1 MSSMRKLGSWLEAKA
16 GSLVGRPLFWV
27 AATLFL
33 MSWPIART
41 LQLSA
46 PTLPSVLGTMPEFS
60 LTDQHGRA
68 YGSAHLQGRVW
79 VLDFLAPESTQAMAK
94 VQHRARNLGT
104 SFHLV
109 SFAPLH
115 TPQALAEYTQGRR
128 VSPRMWSFLTP
139 TGPTGPTGHATVQ
152 NITQALADARQAAH
166 GTSRAPSPPVELVLV
181 DRKLRIRGFYRAAE
195 KVELDALLADAG
207 LLANEK

>member
-1 MSSMRKLGSWLEAKA
+1 MSSMRKLGIWLEAKA

-27 AATLFL
+27 ALTLFL
-33 MSWPIART
+33 MAWPITRT
-41 LQLSA
+41 LRLSA

-68 YGSAHLQGRVW
+68 YGSADLRGRVW
-79 VLDFLAPESTQAMAK
+79 VQDFLSPDSTQAMSK
-94 VQHRARNLGT
+94 VQHRARNLGA

-115 TPQALAEYTQGRR
+115 TPQALAEYTRGRR
-128 VSPRMWSFLTP
+128 VSPRMWSFLAP
-139 TGPTGPTGHATVQ
+139 PGPPDDDQGATLQ
-152 NITQALADARQAAH
+152 KIAEALAEARPAA
-166 GTSRAPSPPVELVLV
+166 GTSRAPSPSVELVLV
-181 DRKLRIRGFYRAAE
+181 DRKMRIRGFYRAAE